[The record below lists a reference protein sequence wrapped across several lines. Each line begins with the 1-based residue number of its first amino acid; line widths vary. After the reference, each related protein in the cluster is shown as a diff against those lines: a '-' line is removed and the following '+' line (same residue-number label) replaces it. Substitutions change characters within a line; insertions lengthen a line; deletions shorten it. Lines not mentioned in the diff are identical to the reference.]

1 MFERLPFIQWEAAG
15 QCRTVHQFQETGCAT
30 CWKNSTASFKADTC
44 DSRTLSTPAGCG
56 SSGSSA
62 PRVIQPCTISQ
73 LMINQE
79 THQSPSPYNKYWQVL
94 SSDNAEWRIVKST
107 SANKTG
113 GTKTETTLKN
123 MKTPHFPKPRNFR
136 NTPTCSKDMQLPP
149 SLWTRLQVLPQF
161 SKPKTRTTSIIR
173 LDCKCSWQNLYD
185 PTSCVPHLLLSM
197 AYRHINNPMVNNSF
211 GAQLL
216 KHRRFALVSSAAD
229 SALLSPNL
237 HPPAKWEI
245 YQGSGNT
252 WRFPNYIKL
261 SDIYICKKQSWPMY
275 GSLNVPKPW
284 HCCLHQVS
292 KTNPRELLW
301 AFKTKIVEIKNC
313 ERSVLFRMRRA
324 LQTADDQRWMES
336 NSSMEWSYWTCFDS
350 EITTKTKTEGT
361 HRDGRWREGIHQCLN
376 LWTQLGPAISVSNAV
391 EHLGKEQL

>member
-1 MFERLPFIQWEAAG
+1 MIRTANYFLQSWPQILLLAAGVFSSRQKLGCYSKSMEQMFERLPFIQWEAAG
-15 QCRTVHQFQETGCAT
+15 QCRTVHEFQETGCAT

-56 SSGSSA
+56 SIGSSA

-107 SANKTG
+107 SANTTG

-161 SKPKTRTTSIIR
+161 NKPKRRTTNIIR

-185 PTSCVPHLLLSM
+185 STSCVPHLLLSM
-197 AYRHINNPMVNNSF
+197 AYRHINNPMVNHSF

-245 YQGSGNT
+245 YQGRGNT
-252 WRFPNYIKL
+252 WRFPNYLIYTFVRNNF
-261 SDIYICKKQSWPMY
+261 DIFWPNVWTRMGLWTFQNPDIAASTKCQKQILENSCGHSKPK
-275 GSLNVPKPW
+275 SLR
-284 HCCLHQVS
+284 S
-292 KTNPRELLW
+292 
-301 AFKTKIVEIKNC
+301 KIVNGGSFSEWGEHCRRPTIKDGWNPTAPRNDPV
-313 ERSVLFRMRRA
+313 ELA
-324 LQTADDQRWMES
+324 LTAR
-336 NSSMEWSYWTCFDS
+336 
-350 EITTKTKTEGT
+350 
-361 HRDGRWREGIHQCLN
+361 
-376 LWTQLGPAISVSNAV
+376 
-391 EHLGKEQL
+391 